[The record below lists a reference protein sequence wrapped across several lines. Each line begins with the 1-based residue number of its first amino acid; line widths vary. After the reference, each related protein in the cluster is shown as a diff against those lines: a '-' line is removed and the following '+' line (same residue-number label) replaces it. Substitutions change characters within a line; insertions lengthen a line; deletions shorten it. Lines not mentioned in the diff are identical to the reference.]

1 MSTFYEHREEKVFI
15 GEMTQYPFPVHV
27 HEVAEIIAVT
37 TGSIRISIDSIFYTL
52 MPGDVAIIFPFSPHS
67 YEYIGEGARGVAAIF
82 LPELIQEY
90 AGTFHGLIP
99 EYPILRAE
107 QTGEDLKRAVDR
119 LSELNME
126 EDLPFCIAYLHV
138 VLAGTL
144 HQMAYKPV
152 YDYSEQDLGYRI
164 MHYVSDHVAED
175 LSLESVSKALG
186 ISTSHLSH
194 FFAEKL
200 HIPFRTFINANRIA
214 RARLLM
220 RNPAMTLS
228 MICAECGYTNMR
240 TFRRAFLKE
249 VGHLPSDQKRKL
261 KERVTG
267 PE

>member
-1 MSTFYEHREEKVFI
+1 
-15 GEMTQYPFPVHV
+15 MTQYPFPVHV

-67 YEYIGEGARGVAAIF
+67 YEYIGEGARGVVAIF

-138 VLAGTL
+138 LFWYFLFHSLAT
-144 HQMAYKPV
+144 ACCKN
-152 YDYSEQDLGYRI
+152 YRCKLV
-164 MHYVSDHVAED
+164 HYC
-175 LSLESVSKALG
+175 SLLV
-186 ISTSHLSH
+186 
-194 FFAEKL
+194 F
-200 HIPFRTFINANRIA
+200 
-214 RARLLM
+214 
-220 RNPAMTLS
+220 
-228 MICAECGYTNMR
+228 
-240 TFRRAFLKE
+240 
-249 VGHLPSDQKRKL
+249 
-261 KERVTG
+261 
-267 PE
+267 